1 MQSVR
6 IRYEQQ
12 KTGVC
17 PECSGGKGQ
26 EFPGFSGE
34 EKGKGYQAMKRIVAL
49 SMALLLVLA
58 CAGCS
63 SGTTAYERSTSSE
76 STDSASSGDSTT
88 SSLKI
93 AYSSVAD
100 ESEAPWIGVLWNT
113 MAEVC
118 EENGW
123 ELDALSADG
132 VPSQQTTQI
141 ETLLDG
147 DPDYFVIFAGDV
159 NLADEW
165 VNKVHNSG
173 IPVIMLGLDA
183 TDDVYYN
190 VSAFVGPDQEALASQ
205 LAVDMINANGASAG
219 LNVVAISGWEFQQD
233 YILREEGFDKT
244 LTYFSNYTLLAT
256 EYAGASRE
264 DAKEIMEDYLDTY
277 GADGIDVVMAYDV
290 EFAMG
295 ALEALEDAGLDG
307 EIEIYSITGSNEVYE
322 AIEDGLIT
330 EVATFSSTEL
340 AEECAA
346 VITGLATG
354 TIPDHYNYITR
365 EYVTADN
372 VSEYAGNGEY

>member
-1 MQSVR
+1 
-6 IRYEQQ
+6 
-12 KTGVC
+12 
-17 PECSGGKGQ
+17 
-26 EFPGFSGE
+26 
-34 EKGKGYQAMKRIVAL
+34 MKKKLAL
-49 SMALLLVLA
+49 LMTLLLVLT
-58 CAGCS
+58 CAGCGS
-63 SGTTAYERSTSSE
+63 STTAYERQTSNTS
-76 STDSASSGDSTT
+76 DSSSGDGTS

-100 ESEAPWIGVLWNT
+100 ESEAPWIGVLWDA
-113 MAEVC
+113 MQSIC
-118 EENGW
+118 DENGW

-132 VPSQQTTQI
+132 VPSQQSTQI
-141 ETLLDG
+141 NTLLEG

-165 VNKVHNSG
+165 VNKVHNAG

-219 LNVVAISGWEFQQD
+219 LNVVTISGWEFQED
-233 YILREEGFDKT
+233 YILREEGFEKT
-244 LTYFSNYTLLAT
+244 LTYFSNYTILAT

-264 DAKEIMEDYLDTY
+264 DAKEIMEEYLDTY

-307 EIEIYSITGSNEVYE
+307 QIQIYSITGSNEVYE

-330 EVATFSSTEL
+330 EVAIFSSEEL
-340 AEECAA
+340 AQACAE
-346 VITGLATG
+346 VITGLANG
-354 TIPDHYNYITR
+354 VIPDHYNYITR
-365 EYVTADN
+365 EYVNADN

>member
-1 MQSVR
+1 
-6 IRYEQQ
+6 
-12 KTGVC
+12 
-17 PECSGGKGQ
+17 
-26 EFPGFSGE
+26 
-34 EKGKGYQAMKRIVAL
+34 MKRVLAL
-49 SMALLLVLA
+49 MAAMLLVLGL
-58 CAGCS
+58 AGCS
-63 SGTTAYERSTSSE
+63 SGTTAYERETSNASSSE
-76 STDSASSGDSTT
+76 SGDSSSTA
-88 SSLKI
+88 SLKI

-100 ESEAPWIGVLWNT
+100 ESEAPWIGVLWDA
-113 MAEVC
+113 MQEAADEY
-118 EENGW
+118 GW
-123 ELDALSADG
+123 ELVALSADG

-141 ETLLDG
+141 NELLEE

-165 VNKVHNSG
+165 VSKVHNAG

-183 TDDVYYN
+183 TDDVYYE

-233 YILREEGFDKT
+233 YILREEGFEKT

-264 DAKEIMEDYLDTY
+264 DAKEIMEEYLDIY
-277 GADGIDVVMAYDV
+277 GADGIDAVMAYDV

-307 EIEIYSITGSNEVYE
+307 QIQIYSITGSDEVYE

-330 EVATFSSTEL
+330 EVAVFSAEEL
-340 AEECAA
+340 AEGCFE
-346 VITGLATG
+346 IIESLENGI
-354 TIPDHYNYITR
+354 IPDHYNYITR
-365 EYVTADN
+365 EYVNADN
-372 VSEYAGNGEY
+372 VSDYAGTGEY